1 MFLEN
6 HGECILPDVQ
16 GKIWFQSEDLLHI
29 FGDLDTS
36 PYETSSIV
44 SKALNG

>member
-1 MFLEN
+1 M
-6 HGECILPDVQ
+6 GSASLPDVQ
-16 GKIWFQSEDLLHI
+16 GKIWFQSVDLLRI

>member
-1 MFLEN
+1 M
-6 HGECILPDVQ
+6 GSASLPDVQ
-16 GKIWFQSEDLLHI
+16 GKIWFQSVDLLHI

-36 PYETSSIV
+36 PYETSSIL